1 MFNNLKTS
9 SFQMKNVFFALV
21 AVATLAACSN
31 GSEATTE
38 VVAMDSCAVDSTV
51 VDTTVVAPV
60 DSVVAE

>member
-1 MFNNLKTS
+1 
-9 SFQMKNVFFALV
+9 MKNVFFALV

>member
-1 MFNNLKTS
+1 
-9 SFQMKNVFFALV
+9 MKKMFFAFV

-31 GSEATTE
+31 STETTTD
-38 VVAMDSCAVDSTV
+38 VVACDTCAVDSTL